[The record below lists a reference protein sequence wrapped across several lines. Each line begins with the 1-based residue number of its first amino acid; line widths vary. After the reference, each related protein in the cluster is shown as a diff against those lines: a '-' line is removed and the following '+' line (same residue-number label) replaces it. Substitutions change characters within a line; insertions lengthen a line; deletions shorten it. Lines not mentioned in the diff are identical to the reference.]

1 VQARVVETLAA
12 TWTNHAS
19 ENAVRSYLA
28 GFDLTHHQM
37 QTLLEKFGTSIVSM
51 LKHDP
56 YLLIKHLDG
65 YGFKRVDA
73 IALKTGVAKT
83 HPGRIAAALSYC
95 LSEQVRS
102 GHTWTAGSD
111 LVDQANEAL
120 LALEREARA
129 RAEAALDPDADLES
143 LATAIPVAGTPLSVG
158 VSVWEEGALLRWAGH
173 VPGPARAAPTSRP
186 LIVDHGFRRYLT
198 VAARDGVG
206 RIGYADVSLGITR
219 DLFPRLGVGEDP
231 GRPLSDLTGLQ
242 VRVLVEPPEASP
254 RALDRVVPIPEGS
267 PWVWLSVGAPAGRDE
282 RRIAM
287 QDAGRS
293 LARWLLAAVLVAATL
308 GLRHWPHGGGGA
320 RTFRKIVPW
329 LAGLAVLRWTL
340 DHADLF
346 SLALAGGPSPPL
358 LFEPAYFATTRGL
371 GLLRNVMEFLVTAL
385 TLAVGAF
392 LLLPAGLRLLGRGR
406 PTTRALGLVL
416 AGLLAGLIVRG
427 LGGLQE
433 VVAQN
438 ANPKLIGLDAPFFT
452 LPFLVLHLAMLL
464 TALAGIGWI
473 LLGWERGTRG
483 LRGAVGWSGLAGI
496 GLGLWAWGDGS
507 GVVLAV
513 WIGLLPLLGLGIRPA
528 VLDPSFARRV
538 VAGLLAVLWLAG
550 FQSQGLEEV
559 YTDLKEGVAS
569 QRAEERMHPGSN
581 WRSFLLEDLLRELSQ
596 DTAALDLLTDPFRD
610 RSNAA
615 FELWA
620 GSSLS
625 APLGYWGSRLEL
637 VGADGRTL
645 SEFDL
650 GLPYESRPVRSWRVG
665 RPEPGQTY
673 TVEAI
678 ELGTDEGPFLVY
690 RGVLFLDQ
698 IVPDGDASVLVV
710 DLPYAAQDPAAA
722 IDLATAGPAAL
733 GFASG
738 RRLDPRRDFES
749 PILLARLDD
758 SGVVAASD
766 PVLLDL
772 PLDRLPRDGGWI
784 SLRLGTERYRTR
796 RVSSEDTDDVAVA
809 FEEAGPA
816 DRVLDTSRL
825 VALYVLSAALLLGGL
840 LVLRAGRRQAPWPRF
855 LGEFGFQER
864 LLGSIVLVVILPL
877 FISGVFHERRG
888 GTRLR
893 NANLEEVEHRLDT
906 ASHLLAS
913 HLDDLTTALV
923 AGEYVQDVLREGNTT
938 ARRDLGPF
946 ESSQIMVF
954 GPDDRVL
961 LDETL
966 RDLDV
971 AEARAFLASVEP
983 GQLVLESDG
992 GVWFLGRSYPVTG
1005 PDGETYRVFV
1015 RKLLTDEDL
1024 ARVGRTVGCDL
1035 TLYDGPWAVVSS
1047 QDYLYKAGLLPPVL
1061 PVEAKRVVLD
1071 GVSRRAVQAEGR
1083 EGLVVATGYAV
1094 VAGVDT
1100 PRRGVLAARLF
1111 TRATQ
1116 AAEEQRQ
1123 AQLFLFGLSSLAF
1136 VLAVAVGLLLSARIV
1151 DPIRNLV
1158 AATQRVGG
1166 GDLEVQ
1172 LPERGEDEV
1181 GQLVRSFNRMTTQLR
1196 QSQRSLA
1203 ARRGFLE
1210 SILGN
1215 LSAGV
1220 LVIDAGK
1227 RVQEANAVATRL
1239 LEGQESE
1246 MLARFEALGPPREL
1260 VATEVTLPAEDGPRT
1275 LRVVIDPIQLE
1286 TGEAGW
1292 LVLFDD
1298 VTELLAN
1305 RRLAL
1310 YAEMARQVAHE
1321 VKNPLTP
1328 IQLAAQ
1334 MVRQA
1339 CQDDHP
1345 RLQEIVGENVEQIE
1359 SQVTRLREIA
1369 SEFSLLGRE
1378 GALELAPVA
1387 LGPLL
1392 ADLRDAYPSAD
1403 GRLEVTVD
1411 APDDLAAL
1419 ASREELTKVLTNL
1432 VENAMQAMGG
1442 AGRIQLTAGADGD
1455 RAWIRVADEG
1465 PGIPPEVEDR
1475 LFEPYFSTKST
1486 GTGLGLLICRNLM
1499 EKMGGSIRLGN
1510 RPDGAGAA
1518 AELSL
1523 ARVVP

>member
-1 VQARVVETLAA
+1 MDLLKARSFSVAVLTTLQ
-12 TWTNHAS
+12 
-19 ENAVRSYLA
+19 L
-28 GFDLTHHQM
+28 Q
-37 QTLLEKFGTSIVSM
+37 LL
-51 LKHDP
+51 L
-56 YLLIKHLDG
+56 
-65 YGFKRVDA
+65 
-73 IALKTGVAKT
+73 VA
-83 HPGRIAAALSYC
+83 HPGWGLWVVAALG
-95 LSEQVRS
+95 LGATAAVLILRS
-102 GHTWTAGSD
+102 RRFAGPARW
-111 LVDQANEAL
+111 LRWGLWAL
-120 LALEREARA
+120 LAVGLVQAFQLVRVSRLPDAVWQARSVAHLESGIEQATQALHGLERDARA
-129 RAEAALDPDADLES
+129 RAEAALDPDADLEA
-143 LATAIPVAGTPLSVG
+143 LARPIPMAGTPLSVG
-158 VSVWEEGALLRWAGH
+158 VSVWDDDTILAWAGH
-173 VPGPARAAPTSRP
+173 VPGPSRAGASSRP

-198 VAARDGVG
+198 VAARDGAG
-206 RIGYADVSLGITR
+206 RVAYADVSLGITR

-231 GRPLSDLTGLQ
+231 GRPLTDLTGLS
-242 VRVLVEPPEASP
+242 VEVLVEPPATPSP
-254 RALDRVVPIPEGS
+254 GRVLDRVVPIPAGT

-287 QDAGRS
+287 QDAGRT
-293 LARWLLAAVLVAATL
+293 LARWLLAAVLLAAAL

-320 RTFRKIVPW
+320 RTLRKILPW
-329 LAGLAVLRWTL
+329 LAGLVVLRWTL

-346 SLALAGGPSPPL
+346 SLALASGPSPPL
-358 LFEPAYFATTRGL
+358 LFEPAYFATTRAM
-371 GLLRNVMEFLVTAL
+371 GLLRNGMEFLVTAAF
-385 TLAVGAF
+385 LAVGAF
-392 LLLPAGLRLLGRGR
+392 LLLPLALRVVGRGR
-406 PTTRALGLVL
+406 PTTRGLTLVL
-416 AGLLAGLIVRG
+416 AGLLTGLVVRG
-427 LGGLQE
+427 LSGLQE
-433 VVAQN
+433 IVAQN

-452 LPFLVLHLAMLL
+452 LPFLTLHLAMLL
-464 TALAGIGWI
+464 TAMAGIGWV

-483 LRGAVGWSGLAGI
+483 LRGSVVWSVAVGV
-496 GLGLWAWGDGS
+496 GLGIWAWLDGH
-507 GVVLAV
+507 GPVLAV
-513 WIGLLPLLGLGIRPA
+513 WIGLLPLLGLGVRPA
-528 VLDPSFARRV
+528 VQDPSFARRV

-550 FQSQGLEEV
+550 FQSQGLEDV
-559 YTDLKEGVAS
+559 YTELKEGVAS

-581 WRSFLLEDLLRELSQ
+581 WRSFLLEDLLRELSL
-596 DTAALDLLTDPFRD
+596 DTDALGLLTDPFRD

-620 GSSLS
+620 SSSLS

-637 VGADGRTL
+637 IGSDGRTL

-650 GLPYESRPVRSWRVG
+650 GLPYEPRPVRSWRVG
-665 RPEPGQTY
+665 RPDPGETY

-698 IVPDGDASVLVV
+698 IVPTGDASVLVV
-710 DLPYAAQDPAAA
+710 DLPYAAQEPAAA

-758 SGVVAASD
+758 VQVVAASD
-766 PVLLDL
+766 PRLLDL
-772 PLDRLPRDGGWI
+772 PLDRLPDDGSWV
-784 SLRLGTERYRTR
+784 SVRLGRDRYRCR
-796 RVSSEDTDDVAVA
+796 RVLADDADDVVVA
-809 FEEAGPA
+809 FTEPGPA
-816 DRVLDTSRL
+816 ERVLDTSRL
-825 VALYVLSAALLLGGL
+825 VALYVLSVAVMLGLLL
-840 LVLRAGRRQAPWPRF
+840 VVRAGRGQAPWPRF

-893 NANLEEVEHRLDT
+893 EANLEEVEQRLET
-906 ASHLLAS
+906 ARHLLAS
-913 HLDDLTTALV
+913 HLDDLATALV
-923 AGEYVQDVLREGNTT
+923 SGEYVQDVLREGNTT

-954 GPDDRVL
+954 NPRDEVV

-966 RDLDV
+966 RGF
-971 AEARAFLASVEP
+971 EPTGARRFLESVEA

-1005 PDGETYRVFV
+1005 PEGLTYRVYV

-1061 PVEAKRVVLD
+1061 PTEAKRVVLD
-1071 GVSRRAVQAEGR
+1071 GVSRRAVQAESG

-1116 AAEEQRQ
+1116 AAEEQRR

-1136 VLAVAVGLLLSARIV
+1136 VLAVAVGLLLSGRIV

-1158 AATQRVGG
+1158 AATTRVGG

-1181 GQLVRSFNRMTTQLR
+1181 GQLVRSFNRMTAQLR
-1196 QSQRSLA
+1196 QGQRSLA

-1260 VATEVTLPAEDGPRT
+1260 VATEVTLPAADGPRT

-1345 RLQEIVGENVEQIE
+1345 RLQEIVGENVGQIE
-1359 SQVTRLREIA
+1359 AQVKRLRDIA

-1378 GALELAPVA
+1378 EALELEPVEVE
-1387 LGPLL
+1387 GLL
-1392 ADLRDAYPSAD
+1392 DGLRGAYPSAD
-1403 GRLEVTVD
+1403 GTLHVEVD
-1411 APDDLAAL
+1411 APDDLIVL
-1419 ASREELTKVLTNL
+1419 ASREGLTKVLTNL
-1432 VENAMQAMGG
+1432 VENAIQAMGG
-1442 AGRIQLTAGADGD
+1442 SGRIELSAAGEGD
-1455 RAWIRVADEG
+1455 RAWIRVADAG
-1465 PGIPPEVEDR
+1465 PGIPAEVEDR

-1510 RPDGAGAA
+1510 RPGGAGAV
-1518 AELSL
+1518 AELAL
-1523 ARVVP
+1523 GRVVPEFGNDS